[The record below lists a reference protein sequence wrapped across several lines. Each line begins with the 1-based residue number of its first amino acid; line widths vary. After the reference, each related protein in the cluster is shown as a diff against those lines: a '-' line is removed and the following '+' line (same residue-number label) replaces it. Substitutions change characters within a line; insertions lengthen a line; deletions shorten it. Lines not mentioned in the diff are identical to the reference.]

1 MYRAR
6 IGLAAAAVVAIL
18 TAVVAMSV
26 GSTVTTASTK
36 SVESAVERAQA
47 AFPKLDLLRGIEQT
61 NETAKMARED
71 EFGEVFTK
79 SGDAQRQA
87 AFVAVQA
94 RNARLEQAGHKADL
108 VAVVGA
114 NGHVVSRDLNI
125 DAMYDDDLK
134 AKFPSVGTA
143 LNGVANKDVWKFDG
157 HLYRVAA
164 APIRSKSGAV
174 VGVLVVGYG
183 ASAQDASSDRDKT
196 GAEVAYFLD
205 DKLQASSFK
214 KEGGESTEEK
224 QLAAQLF
231 DGPKYAA
238 TAATENTKQ
247 FHLKIGGEDWVGAA
261 GPLPGNMTKSRGG
274 FVVLASLSQARAPYA
289 GLQGWVLL
297 LGIVSLLAAVAATV
311 LTAVRFINPL
321 DHIETGVA
329 EVINGNHDYS
339 FESPSQDFEG
349 LANALNVMMARLTG
363 RPDPTDED
371 TGGEPAGGQQRWQ
384 GELAVDDNVSRTGP
398 QESPE
403 NAALAAEPE
412 ADYLRRVFNEYVA
425 ARQKN
430 NEGTE
435 GLELGSFSTKL
446 RQNEAQLKAKHN
458 CRAVRFKV
466 VVKNGQTTLK
476 PVPIA

>member
-6 IGLAAAAVVAIL
+6 IGLAAAALVAVL

-26 GSTVTTASTK
+26 SSTVTNASTR
-36 SVESAVERAQA
+36 SVESVVERAQA

-71 EFGEVFTK
+71 ELGEIFTK

-87 AFVAVQA
+87 SFVAVQA

-108 VAVVGA
+108 VAVVGS

-157 HLYRVAA
+157 HLYRVAS

-174 VGVLVVGYG
+174 VGALVVGYV

-196 GAEVAYFLD
+196 GAEIAYFLD
-205 DKLQASSFK
+205 DKLQASSFR

-231 DGPKYAA
+231 DGPKYGA
-238 TAATENTKQ
+238 TAPTEATKQ
-247 FHLKIGGEDWVGAA
+247 FRLKLGGEDWVGAA

-274 FVVLASLSQARAPYA
+274 YVVLASLSQARAPYA
-289 GLQGWVLL
+289 GIMSWVLL
-297 LGIVSLLAAVAATV
+297 LGIVSLLAAVAAAV
-311 LTAVRFINPL
+311 LTALRFINPL

-371 TGGEPAGGQQRWQ
+371 APSEGGGGGRWQ
-384 GELAVDDNVSRTGP
+384 GELAVDDSVSRTGP

-412 ADYLRRVFNEYVA
+412 EQYLRRVFNEYLA

-430 NEGTE
+430 GEGIE
-435 GLELGSFSTKL
+435 GLQLDSFAAKL
-446 RQNEAQLKAKHN
+446 RQSEASAKAKLN
-458 CRAVRFKV
+458 CRAVRFRV
-466 VVKNGQTTLK
+466 VVKEGKTTLK
-476 PVPIA
+476 PVAIS